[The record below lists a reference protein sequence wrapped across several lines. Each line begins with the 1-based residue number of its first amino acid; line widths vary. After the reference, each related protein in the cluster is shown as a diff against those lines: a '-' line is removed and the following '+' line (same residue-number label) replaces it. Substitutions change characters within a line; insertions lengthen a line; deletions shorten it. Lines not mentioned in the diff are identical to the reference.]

1 MLKENQ
7 EEENNRETNEK
18 GEKTLEIAGSEEELE
33 DKPDRQKT
41 IERKKYL
48 LNVMMNVDVDEIAA
62 KVAAQ
67 YFFRLAVRH
76 SERIHPF
83 SAQWRQSLRRAG
95 GIVFLPKRVLQVG
108 AKETAR

>member
-1 MLKENQ
+1 LES
-7 EEENNRETNEK
+7 
-18 GEKTLEIAGSEEELE
+18 GEKNTTK
-33 DKPDRQKT
+33 KPEKRET

-48 LNVMMNVDVDEIAA
+48 LNVMMNVDVDDIAA

-67 YFFRLAVRH
+67 YFFRKAVRH

-95 GIVFLPKRVLQVG
+95 GIVFLPRRVLQVG
-108 AKETAR
+108 AKEAAR